1 MGDNR
6 EFRSPA
12 TQDGLGLSDIPFC
25 SLLSHRPQPL
35 QPLLAP
41 LCWPSLHTLLQD
53 CSAAGLTLSL
63 SSPSLIIE
71 APLWLSC
78 LFWRGAL
85 LCRTRAN
92 TLYFW
97 APLAM
102 QHGGVVKLDA
112 CTQPGLSA
120 APLQFC
126 MCAGISVVQK
136 AGLKAFAS
144 FSGACVPAGGG
155 RSRPAV
161 STPWQPEGGK
171 LCTQECVNSVKLHK
185 QG

>member
-35 QPLLAP
+35 RPLLAP

-155 RSRPAV
+155 DPD
-161 STPWQPEGGK
+161 Q
-171 LCTQECVNSVKLHK
+171 L
-185 QG
+185 